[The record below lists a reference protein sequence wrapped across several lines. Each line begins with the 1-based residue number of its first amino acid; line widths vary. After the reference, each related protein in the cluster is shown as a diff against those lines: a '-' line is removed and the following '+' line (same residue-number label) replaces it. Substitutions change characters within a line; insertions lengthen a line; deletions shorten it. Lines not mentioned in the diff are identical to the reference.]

1 MPFPAILSTRAHLL
15 GGAAL
20 IGALALPVAAQAQ
33 APAPDADA
41 QSSAIVVTAAG
52 YEQNIIEAPAS
63 ITVLGREEL
72 QEKRFG
78 SLAEALQDVQG
89 VDVGGEAGQ
98 AEVGDLD
105 VIVDARFQQDVR
117 RFHVA
122 VNQVFRMRGRRPV
135 GNLFPQPQDVGQV
148 QRTVNCR
155 DAAAA

>member
-1 MPFPAILSTRAHLL
+1 MPFPVIFSTRAHLL
-15 GGAAL
+15 AGAAL

-78 SLAEALQDVQG
+78 SLAEALQDVQ
-89 VDVGGEAGQ
+89 ASMS
-98 AEVGDLD
+98 AAKR
-105 VIVDARFQQDVR
+105 AR
-117 RFHVA
+117 
-122 VNQVFRMRGRRPV
+122 P
-135 GNLFPQPQDVGQV
+135 
-148 QRTVNCR
+148 
-155 DAAAA
+155 AASTSRSAACPATIRWC